1 MDSKK
6 HKDRQTVPTVAYL
19 MHTCIVHNISN
30 EQFTVLL
37 VSPNTIHKTLNL
49 FNTAFFILLLAL
61 LPSVQLQRRFEK
73 FLVNAADDESLKFIS
88 T

>member
-49 FNTAFFILLLAL
+49 FNTAFFYFTFSIIAIRTA
-61 LPSVQLQRRFEK
+61 PETF
-73 FLVNAADDESLKFIS
+73 
-88 T
+88 